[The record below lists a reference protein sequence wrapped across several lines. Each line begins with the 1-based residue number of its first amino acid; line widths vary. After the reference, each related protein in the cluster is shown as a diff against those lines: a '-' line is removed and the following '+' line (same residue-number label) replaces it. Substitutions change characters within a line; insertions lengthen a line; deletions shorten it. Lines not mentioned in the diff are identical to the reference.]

1 MHSGYNLTLNPLPC
15 FSFCPTDKK
24 FVTCSD
30 DSLVKIWDFHS
41 CTEERAMRGHG
52 AEVKCCDWHPQKGLI
67 VSGSKDTQQPIKLW
81 DPRVGQSLTTLYV
94 TFGFEII
101 WMVDFYGNPD
111 CGNIVNIFCS
121 LAVELL
127 ISTVCLRFTNR
138 VSVIPTEITVFK
150 VNVTPSFL
158 KFDLI
163 LSCHLNFLF
172 VSALLVLSYRI
183 TRIICFHYSTNFD
196 RF

>member
-1 MHSGYNLTLNPLPC
+1 VKINLTIYFVF

-30 DSLVKIWDFHS
+30 DSLVKIWDFYS

-94 TFGFEII
+94 SLSYLALICFPGFIEQDQIAT
-101 WMVDFYGNPD
+101 VPG
-111 CGNIVNIFCS
+111 IF
-121 LAVELL
+121 
-127 ISTVCLRFTNR
+127 RFT
-138 VSVIPTEITVFK
+138 IQ
-150 VNVTPSFL
+150 L
-158 KFDLI
+158 
-163 LSCHLNFLF
+163 
-172 VSALLVLSYRI
+172 LSYV
-183 TRIICFHYSTNFD
+183 
-196 RF
+196 

>member
-1 MHSGYNLTLNPLPC
+1 MIYTVWKFSYNIVYQKLSFHDVESKHWSLRWLLLLLYIWTNRQNRLHVVRESLNVDRHARC

-30 DSLVKIWDFHS
+30 DSLVKIWDFYS

-94 TFGFEII
+94 ISLL
-101 WMVDFYGNPD
+101 
-111 CGNIVNIFCS
+111 FCS
-121 LAVELL
+121 LLYQTL
-127 ISTVCLRFTNR
+127 
-138 VSVIPTEITVFK
+138 
-150 VNVTPSFL
+150 
-158 KFDLI
+158 
-163 LSCHLNFLF
+163 
-172 VSALLVLSYRI
+172 
-183 TRIICFHYSTNFD
+183 
-196 RF
+196 